1 MSAPGARS
9 SSYLLVAW
17 TAMLLT
23 LLMWALWLP
32 SGWSGMLG
40 LRDMVVLNHPALT
53 AGAVGFGDLPARNAP
68 QDGVLALLGHVVPA
82 TWVVRLLLLVSAVAG
97 AIGAARLGSTAWSRA
112 AAITLTLWNPFVV
125 ERLLQGQWS
134 LVIAAWLL
142 PMVITASTRGRIAA
156 MWLSSLTPTGAV
168 VATITGLV
176 AARSKLPV
184 VLAGAAASLPWLIP
198 SLVTVSASSTTAF
211 LARAETWTGTLG
223 ALMGL
228 GGIWNAEAVPPSRA
242 AGFAVFGIALGVL
255 TFWKA
260 PRRWQLLGAAAVV
273 ACLVLN
279 TPAGGWLLTH
289 VPGASLFRDS
299 HKLIMLLIPAL
310 VTGAGRMRY
319 RPLALITLFLVILQV
334 PDAPVALKQLAPVAE
349 RPWPSS
355 EGDVLFPDSRGLV
368 TYRGRTMVDPRIKAQ
383 SSVEAGGLVVD
394 GTLVDELS
402 PRYVA
407 AVQEWRRG
415 CTECLKERGIGAVV
429 TSTSSGAE
437 IITEIGGTTH
447 RGRNYWVGVSLASL
461 WLAGGVGVAGA
472 WATRSMRSRKRR
484 PVSSQE

>member
-23 LLMWALWLP
+23 LLMCALWLP

-82 TWVVRLLLLVSAVAG
+82 TWVVRVLLLVAAVAG
-97 AIGAARLGSTAWSRA
+97 ALGAARLGSTAWSRA

-142 PMVITASTRGRIAA
+142 PVVITASTRGRIAA
-156 MWLSSLTPTGAV
+156 LWLSSLTPTGAV

-184 VLAGAAASLPWLIP
+184 LLAGVAASLPWLIP
-198 SLVTVSASSTTAF
+198 SLVTVPASSTTAF

-242 AGFAVFGIALGVL
+242 AGFAVFGIALCLL

-260 PRRWQLLGAAAVV
+260 PRRWQLLGAAAL
-273 ACLVLN
+273 ATCLVLS
-279 TPAGGWLLTH
+279 TPVGGWLLVH

-299 HKLIMLLIPAL
+299 QKLIMLLIPAL
-310 VTGAGRMRY
+310 VTGAGRMRC

-334 PDAPVALKQLAPVAE
+334 PDAPVALKQLTPVAE

-355 EGDVLFPDSRGLV
+355 EGDLLFPDSRGLV
-368 TYRGRTMVDPRIKAQ
+368 TYHGRTMVDPRIKAQ

-402 PRYVA
+402 PRYSA
-407 AVQEWRRG
+407 AVKEWRRG

-429 TSTSSGAE
+429 ASTSSGAE
-437 IITEIGGTTH
+437 TITEIGGITH
-447 RGRNYWVGVSLASL
+447 RGRSYWVGVSLASL
-461 WLAGGVGVAGA
+461 WLVGGVGVAGA
-472 WATRSMRSRKRR
+472 FATRSMRSRKRR